1 MTEAEKLLQNYLD
14 HLEIERNRS
23 PKTRESYEHYLKEFL
38 SSAKIKSPSDIT
50 DDAVRNF
57 RIALARRD
65 LKKITQNYYV
75 IAIRNFLKY
84 LAKRDI
90 KALSADKIELPKT
103 PSRQISIIEY
113 HDLERLLSAP
123 SGSDLR
129 SLRDRAILE
138 TFFSTGLRISEL
150 CSLSRYIDLER
161 GELTI
166 RGKGDKLRIVF
177 LSDRAKKAI
186 KKYLDKRSDT
196 DEAMFVSLTKTS
208 NIEHRT
214 PNVIGRIIPRAVQR
228 LVNFYARKAGI
239 ADHITPHQLRH
250 QFATDLL
257 LTGADL
263 RSVQSLLGHS
273 NISTTQIYT
282 HITNK
287 ELREVHKSFHGR

>member
-1 MTEAEKLLQNYLD
+1 MTQIETLLAEYLD
-14 HLEIERNRS
+14 YLEIEKNRS
-23 PKTRESYEHYLKEFL
+23 PKTRENYEHYLKEFL
-38 SSAKIKSPSDIT
+38 ASTKVKSPADIT
-50 DDAVRNF
+50 DDTVRSF
-57 RIALARRD
+57 RIALARKE

-84 LAKRDI
+84 LAKRDV
-90 KALSADKIELPKT
+90 KTLSADKIELPKT
-103 PSRQISIIEY
+103 PSRQISIVEY
-113 HDLERLLSAP
+113 GDLERLLLAP
-123 SGSDLR
+123 NGSDLR

-161 GELTI
+161 GEITV

-186 KKYLDKRSDT
+186 KSYLDKRPDA
-196 DEAMFVSLTKTS
+196 DEAMFVSISKGK
-208 NIEHRT
+208 NPKI
-214 PNVIGRIIPRAVQR
+214 IGRIIPRAVQR
-228 LVNFYARKAGI
+228 LVNFYRRKAGI
-239 ADHITPHQLRH
+239 ADHVTPHQLRH

-257 LTGADL
+257 LNGADL

-282 HITNK
+282 HLTNK
-287 ELREVHKSFHGR
+287 ELREIHKSFHGRRRKQ